1 MTAWCGNPL
10 ETILAVLSTSN
21 LNISAP
27 NGHNYLQWAATPDHS
42 AEKFKE
48 GRRALK
54 AVKTI

>member
-1 MTAWCGNPL
+1 VWQPTGDYIGCF
-10 ETILAVLSTSN
+10 EHFKFK
-21 LNISAP
+21 ISAP

-48 GRRALK
+48 GRMALK